1 MLENAILPVRLA
13 GPGRL
18 GRRSLE
24 LRELEFAAAMR
35 GIPPPAAT
43 TQGAERAEARLER
56 DTRKVRHVLCTVLLG
71 NWIFAE
77 APLRRTARSRLV
89 VHLEARR
96 STHGE
101 AMRGAPRTIAVL
113 A

>member
-71 NWIFAE
+71 LKVSCQKPQKKTKLF
-77 APLRRTARSRLV
+77 
-89 VHLEARR
+89 
-96 STHGE
+96 
-101 AMRGAPRTIAVL
+101 
-113 A
+113 